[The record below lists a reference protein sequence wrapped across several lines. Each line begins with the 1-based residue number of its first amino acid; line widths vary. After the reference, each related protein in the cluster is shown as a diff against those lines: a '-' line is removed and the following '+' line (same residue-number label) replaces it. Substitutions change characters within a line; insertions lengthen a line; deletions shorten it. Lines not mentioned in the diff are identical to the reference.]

1 MKTFQCAPS
10 LFKKTPKCDFETE
23 PEADLFLLFHFFVS
37 VTEQTEQDLFALCSF
52 IYFPFWE
59 EESS

>member
-1 MKTFQCAPS
+1 MFS
-10 LFKKTPKCDFETE
+10 LFNKTPKRDFETE
-23 PEADLFLLFHFFVS
+23 SEADPFLLFHFFVA

-59 EESS
+59 KESS